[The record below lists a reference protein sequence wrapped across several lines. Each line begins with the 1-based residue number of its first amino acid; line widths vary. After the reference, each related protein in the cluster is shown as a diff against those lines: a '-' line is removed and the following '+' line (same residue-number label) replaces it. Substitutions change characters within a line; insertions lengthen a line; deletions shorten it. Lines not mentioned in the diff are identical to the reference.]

1 MLQQLSPSK
10 PVFEPGTAKISIAYT
25 PRKIFLPLHAR
36 DKRWAIVVAHRRC
49 GKTVACVNELIRGAL
64 TCPKERPRFAYV
76 GPTYSQAKDVAWN
89 YVQEYSID
97 IPGTSPHEGELRLDY
112 PNGGRVRLYGA
123 DNYNRM
129 RGIYLDGV
137 VLDEY
142 GDMDPRAWEEVIRP
156 ALSDRQGWAIFI
168 GTVRGRNHFYSTYE
182 RALRSEFQKD
192 WYVAIHPASAT
203 QIIEKGE
210 LEDARRIMTPEQYAA
225 EYECSWAAPI
235 VGSYYGML
243 IEELGQNG
251 DILPLRPE
259 RGKRVYTGWDLGVG
273 DSSAIW
279 FAQLIGDSVHV
290 FDYVENHGVGLDW
303 YAGEIQ
309 RRNHIYAAHYLPH
322 DIEQREITTGK
333 ARIEALRDLGLTPTV
348 VPRTKVED
356 GINAVRLLL
365 PRCRF
370 DGEKCMLGLE
380 ALKHYRREWDTKKKV
395 FSDRPYHDWASH
407 GADAFRT
414 LAQMLPRQD
423 NVSMRKLTYDNKW
436 VV

>member
-1 MLQQLSPSK
+1 MTLVQSPRAK
-10 PVFEPGTAKISIAYT
+10 FEPGTAKINIAYQ
-25 PRKIFLPLHAR
+25 PRDIFLPLHNR
-36 DKRWAIVVAHRRC
+36 GKRWALVVAHRRC
-49 GKTVACVNELIRGAL
+49 GKTVSCVNELIKGAL
-64 TCPKERPRFAYV
+64 TLPKDKPRFAYIA
-76 GPTYSQAKDVAWN
+76 PTYSQAKDVAWN
-89 YVQEYSID
+89 YMTEYSLD
-97 IPGTSPHEGELRLDY
+97 IPGTSLHEGELRVDY

-129 RGIYLDGV
+129 RGIYLDGA

-168 GTVRGRNHFYSTYE
+168 GTVRGRNHFYDMYE
-182 RALRSEFQKD
+182 KALRPDFQKD
-192 WYVAIHPASAT
+192 WYVAIHPASSTGILPAS
-203 QIIEKGE
+203 E
-210 LEDARRIMTPEQYAA
+210 LSDARRTMTPEQYAA

-235 VGSYYGML
+235 VGSYYGTL
-243 IEELGQNG
+243 IEERQEAG
-251 DILPLRPE
+251 DVLQLAHE

-303 YAGEIQ
+303 YAGEIH
-309 RRNHIYAAHYLPH
+309 RRNFIYAAHYLPH
-322 DIEQREITTGK
+322 DVQQREITTAR
-333 ARIEALRDLGLTPTV
+333 ARIEVLRDLGINATV
-348 VPRTKVED
+348 VPKAKTED

-370 DGEKCMLGLE
+370 NSEKTLLGLE
-380 ALKHYRREWDTKKKV
+380 ALRHYRREWDAKKKV
-395 FSDRPYHDWASH
+395 FNDRPLHDWASH

-423 NVSMRKLTYDNKW
+423 NISMRPLKYDNRW